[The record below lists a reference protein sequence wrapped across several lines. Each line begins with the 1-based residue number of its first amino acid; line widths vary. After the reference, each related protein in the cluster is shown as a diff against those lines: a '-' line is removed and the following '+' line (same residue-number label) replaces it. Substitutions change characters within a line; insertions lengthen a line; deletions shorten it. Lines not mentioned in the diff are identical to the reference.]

1 MGKISQGVLGGFSGK
16 VGNVVG
22 GSWKGIDYMR
32 IKPASV
38 ANPRTAAQVDQRS
51 KFSIVLNFLQPMSE
65 FLRVGFK
72 LYANKMTQFNSAMSY
87 NLNHAVTG
95 TYPDFTIDYPNALVS
110 HGQLNG
116 ATGAAVASV
125 NPAVV
130 DFTWADNSG
139 PGRSKASTTDKAML
153 LVYNASK
160 GIAVYNLEG
169 ASRDTGAQS
178 LDVPADF
185 SGDEVQ
191 AYLAFIS
198 EDGSQVSDSVYVGSV
213 AVS

>member
-1 MGKISQGVLGGFSGK
+1 
-16 VGNVVG
+16 
-22 GSWKGIDYMR
+22 
-32 IKPASV
+32 
-38 ANPRTAAQVDQRS
+38 
-51 KFSIVLNFLQPMSE
+51 
-65 FLRVGFK
+65 
-72 LYANKMTQFNSAMSY
+72 MTQFNSAMSY

-95 TYPDFTIDYPNALVS
+95 AYPDFAIDYPHALVS

-116 ATGAAVASV
+116 ATGAGVAST

-130 DFTWADNSG
+130 DFTWVDNSG
-139 PGRSKASTTDKAML
+139 PGRSKANTTDKAML
-153 LVYNASK
+153 LLYNASK
-160 GIAVYNLEG
+160 GIAVYNFQG
-169 ASRDTGAQS
+169 ASRDTGSQS

-213 AVS
+213 AVA